1 MTILRTTLGSN
12 PYKKSIYLHY
22 LWLRR
27 FTFSINFDAIDA
39 GADLTG
45 TVDGVEYDID
55 GQVRAGLWDIG
66 ADELL
71 GGHIK
76 RLLLGIG

>member
-1 MTILRTTLGSN
+1 MTGAVTEDQFI
-12 PYKKSIYLHY
+12 SIVAGAEDLH
-22 LWLRR
+22 L
-27 FTFSINFDAIDA
+27 SGNSDAIDA